1 MVVVV
6 KNAVNGA
13 DKRWDTRWQS
23 MAAVHQRNL
32 NSLAA
37 HLGRFFFLF
46 ISIFIG
52 PILWALPGFYRVFT
66 ASDLVEP
73 DWTGFLLGSIECYR
87 VFFNDLFIT
96 DGCRSFVAVFF
107 CDPFSITIWKL
118 VDLLAALSRY
128 RDWLECVG
136 TDFRWS
142 CPSFTEFYRVLPGFF
157 NGFH

>member
-107 CDPFSITIWKL
+107 LRPVFDHYLKIGWFIGGIVEIPRLTGMRWHRFSLIL
-118 VDLLAALSRY
+118 
-128 RDWLECVG
+128 
-136 TDFRWS
+136 
-142 CPSFTEFYRVLPGFF
+142 PQFYRVLPGFA
-157 NGFH
+157 GFF